1 MHTFK
6 IFACEICEK
15 TFSTNKNIVKHMSII
30 HGEEKKFECNVCTL
44 GTLFDEIKLSNYLQ
58 IAIVFGFDN
67 LISSKSVPKIP
78 ICNIPN

>member
-30 HGEEKKFECNVCTL
+30 HGEEKKFECMYVLIEKKIFNLDNWTH
-44 GTLFDEIKLSNYLQ
+44 SQ
-58 IAIVFGFDN
+58 IATF
-67 LISSKSVPKIP
+67 SSFRELCKVQVYGLDD
-78 ICNIPN
+78 CAVT